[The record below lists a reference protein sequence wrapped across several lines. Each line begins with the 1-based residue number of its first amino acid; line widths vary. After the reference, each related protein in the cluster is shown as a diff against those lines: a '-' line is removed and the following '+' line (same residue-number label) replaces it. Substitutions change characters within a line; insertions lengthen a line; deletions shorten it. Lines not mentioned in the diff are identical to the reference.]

1 MSDNK
6 EQDLFMEYVN
16 SIVFLGI
23 LALLILWVAVILSSF
38 FASFGAKD
46 VNDPT
51 AVSERLKAIEVVSV
65 AGAPAGGVKTA
76 AKEEPKAEA
85 GPVDGSKIVA
95 ATCQAC
101 HGTGLLNSPK
111 IGDKDAWGK
120 RLEANGGIDGL
131 VKSAIAGKGAM
142 PSRGGNAGLSDA
154 EIKAAIEYMTSQ

>member
-6 EQDLFMEYVN
+6 EQDLFMDYVN

-38 FASFGAKD
+38 FASFGAKNE
-46 VNDPT
+46 NDAQ
-51 AVSERLKAIEVVSV
+51 AVSERLKQIEVVSV
-65 AGAPAGGVKTA
+65 AGAPAGGAEK
-76 AKEEPKAEA
+76 AKEEPKAAA
-85 GPVDGSKIVA
+85 GPVDGSAVVA

-111 IGDKDAWGK
+111 IGDKDAWNA
-120 RLEANGGIDGL
+120 RLDAAGGVDGL

-142 PSRGGNAGLSDA
+142 PARGGNAALSDE
-154 EIKAAIEYMTSQ
+154 EIKAAIEYMTAQ